1 MRKLLLISLLFPLFF
16 ACGDKSSYKITGQ
29 IASNSLDE
37 KTLYLRDIVSGQAL
51 DSAIVKNQKFDFK
64 GKTDTSYLVVLTDN
78 VNMQTLVFVES
89 GNINVNIDINA
100 ADKNVVKGT
109 KLNDLH
115 LTYINETAS
124 VHAKLV
130 EMNQYYR
137 SQPYTPELGE
147 EYNEKQKVLMEELSA
162 HSIQFIDQNP
172 GTILT
177 ALILANAI
185 SYGADADVAK
195 NAYDKLDE
203 QVKNTAVGKYLQQEV
218 EYLQIEVEKKSI
230 SEIAVGEPF
239 RDLQLKTP
247 DDKDISISDY
257 AGKGKYVLLDFWA
270 SWCSPCRIENPNV
283 VALYN
288 EYKDKGFEIVGLSF
302 DQDKEAWIKGI
313 KDDGITWP
321 QMSDIKGWSSI
332 AALKY
337 KVQGIPYTVLL
348 DKEGKVIEV
357 NLRGEA
363 LKDKLKTL
371 IP

>member
-1 MRKLLLISLLFPLFF
+1 M
-16 ACGDKSSYKITGQ
+16 
-29 IASNSLDE
+29 
-37 KTLYLRDIVSGQAL
+37 QAL
-51 DSAIVKNQKFDFK
+51 DSAIVKNQKFELQ
-64 GKTDTSYLVVLTDN
+64 GKTDSSYLAVLTDK
-78 VNMQTLVFVES
+78 MRSSAIIIVES
-89 GNINVNIDINA
+89 GNIDVNIDTEA
-100 ADKNVVKGT
+100 ADKSIAKGT
-109 KLNDLH
+109 ELNDLY
-115 LTYINETAS
+115 LTYLKETET
-124 VHAKLV
+124 VHSKLS
-130 EMNQYYR
+130 ELNQYYR
-137 SQPYTPELGE
+137 SQQYTTELAD
-147 EYNEKQKVLMEELSA
+147 EYAREQKILVDELSV
-162 HSIQFIDQNP
+162 HSAKFLDENP

-177 ALILANAI
+177 AFILANAI
-185 SYGADADVAK
+185 SQGVTAEIAQ
-195 NAYDKLDE
+195 NAYNKLED
-203 QVKNTAVGKYLQQEV
+203 QVKNTAIGKYLQQEV
-218 EYLQIEVEKKSI
+218 ERMGI

-270 SWCSPCRIENPNV
+270 SWCGPCRSENPNV

-302 DQDKEAWIKGI
+302 DQDKESWIKGI